1 MVRKLY
7 CSVHP
12 HTRGKHSTV
21 AGAVVCGAGSSPH
34 AGEILVEPFQVVVIV
49 RFIPTRR
56 GNTPHAHTGVVIS
69 AVHPHTRGKYCG
81 SVHSPDDSSVH
92 PHTRGKYSRYF
103 ITKAPGPSPHA
114 GGNTRRQTGRPGLPA
129 VHPHTR
135 GKYFM
140 FIRVLISSSGP
151 SPHAG
156 EIPSRTRWS
165 AEPDRFIPTR
175 RGNTRIHQLII
186 QNGSSPHAGEIRQ
199 YNDVKQ
205 VLKRFIPTRGENTN
219 RQQ

>member
-1 MVRKLY
+1 MGP
-7 CSVHP
+7 VHP
-12 HTRGKHSTV
+12 HTRGKY
-21 AGAVVCGAGSSPH
+21 APIYPAKPAGS
-34 AGEILVEPFQVVVIV
+34 G
-49 RFIPTRR
+49 
-56 GNTPHAHTGVVIS
+56 
-69 AVHPHTRGKYCG
+69 HPHTQGKYCG

-186 QNGSSPHAGEIRQ
+186 QNGSSPHAGEIQVDSGEIEPGGPSPHAGEIRQ

-205 VLKRFIPTRGENTN
+205 VLKRFIPTRRGKYKPATVKSYEWCGSSPHTGEILTDSTG
-219 RQQ
+219 